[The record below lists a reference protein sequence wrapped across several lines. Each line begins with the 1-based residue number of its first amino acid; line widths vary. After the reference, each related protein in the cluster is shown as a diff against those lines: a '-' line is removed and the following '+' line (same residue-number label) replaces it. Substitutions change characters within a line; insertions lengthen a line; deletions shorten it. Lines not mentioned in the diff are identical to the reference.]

1 MFDFVLDNIIN
12 DKNINN
18 NFKEILKDNT
28 KKGV

>member
-28 KKGV
+28 IKGV

>member
-12 DKNINN
+12 DENINN
-18 NFKEILKDNT
+18 DFKEILKDI